1 MTTKRTKQ
9 AATMPAAMLPE
20 VLSTGLLAMARTQSR
35 LATTV
40 IDSNAEVLDFLRGRL
55 QKDRDLIEEIADCND
70 ATEMMDAWLGFWTEA
85 FTGYTDAFT
94 KVAFANVKTASD
106 AVRQIGVEAT
116 AGTDASGIRS
126 VA

>member
-9 AATMPAAMLPE
+9 AAPMPSTFLPE
-20 VLSTGLLAMARTQSR
+20 ALSTGMVAMVRAQSR

-55 QKDRDLIEEIADCND
+55 QKDRNLIDEIADCND

-85 FTGYTDAFT
+85 FTGYTNEFT
-94 KVAFANVKTASD
+94 KVALANVKTASD
-106 AVRQIGVEAT
+106 AVQEIGREAT
-116 AGTDASGIRS
+116 SGTEAGGIRP
-126 VA
+126 AA